1 MDVKNQMMQLS
12 LGGGPGNKVF
22 RTILGVGAAAVVAVS
37 SYSMGASTGSTSALA
52 SGSDAPV
59 TSVLIGNG
67 TSGAADGRA
76 ASAAKVSDPSGVPIS
91 EVIENAKASD
101 AAGFASKLEMLKA
114 SPEFSGFLISE
125 AGSVEAGGGEGLAAA
140 LTKDQVKAFVASI
153 KGKSFE
159 VITGKDGK
167 QSVALTTKKT
177 PQSGASVRTAS
188 VNSEATIT
196 TAGWSGPSCWQGW
209 FAAGGYAAATGA
221 ICGAVGAMSAGIGGA
236 ACGAGAW
243 AFGTGIN
250 WNDACR

>member
-1 MDVKNQMMQLS
+1 MMKQAF
-12 LGGGPGNKVF
+12 GAVVPGNLVL
-22 RTILGVGAAAVVAVS
+22 RSILGVGVAAVIAAS
-37 SYSMGASTGSTSALA
+37 SYSVGASGGSSSALA
-52 SGSDAPV
+52 SANDGSQV
-59 TSVLIGNG
+59 SSVLVGQGESSGN
-67 TSGAADGRA
+67 A

-91 EVIENAKASD
+91 DVIENAKATD
-101 AAGFASKLEMLKA
+101 AAGFAAKLEMLKA
-114 SPEFSGFLISE
+114 SPEFAGFLISH

-140 LTKDQVKAFVASI
+140 LTKDQVRAFVAGI
-153 KGKSFE
+153 KGKTFE
-159 VITGKDGK
+159 VVTGKDGK
-167 QSVALTTKKT
+167 QAVALTAKKS
-177 PQSGASVRTAS
+177 PSQQQQGSVQTVSMNGEPAIS
-188 VNSEATIT
+188 